1 MSLRINDNLTNAYIY
16 WDSVFLIQ
24 RIVGYLT
31 VTTLS
36 QFTKIIVLSKLQQ
49 KWNLILQ
56 EPEKTFIETKL
67 PQKNTIYIDI
77 LLIYGN
83 IIGVI

>member
-67 PQKNTIYIDI
+67 PQKMQFI
-77 LLIYGN
+77 LIFY
-83 IIGVI
+83 